1 MSDEQCGHET
11 ASGEECKNPTTDD
24 GDPGRCW
31 IDSHNDTAVEAGQPG
46 RPTTLDKDT
55 VDSIT
60 SHVAEGK
67 SVASATRMETVPPST
82 FYNWLDKAP
91 ENPPADPTFDDAPYA
106 YLLDR
111 FVRARGHGEDA
122 YVQQVLDIAREQG
135 DLATL
140 MSMLKQRYPDSWGD
154 VDRGQQQGGVVVN
167 VSEPDEYEVDPDS
180 LEVVNE

>member
-1 MSDEQCGHET
+1 MTDKCGHPT
-11 ASGEECKNPTTDD
+11 QAGGECSNPTTDD
-24 GDPGRCW
+24 GDPGKCW
-31 IDSHNDTAVEAGQPG
+31 IPSHNETAVESDQPG
-46 RPTTLDKDT
+46 RPTTLDKSI
-55 VDSIT
+55 VDNIT
-60 SHVAEGK
+60 SHIAEGK

-91 ENPPADPTFDDAPYA
+91 DPLPADPEFDTDPYA

-122 YVQQVLDIAREQG
+122 YVQEVLDIAREQG

-140 MSMLKQRYPDSWGD
+140 MSMLKQRYPDSWGE

-167 VSEPDEYEVDPDS
+167 VDTPDEYDIDPDT
-180 LEVVNE
+180 LEVE